1 MSKEMREQIDR
12 VKSWKQFVNENKGV
26 DGVKYL
32 PITQAKVNAFTEFDE
47 DKDGNEILVVRID
60 SIVVPKKLRGMG
72 IGKREFYNILEWAKS
87 KGATMI
93 ILESERDA
101 ISFWEHL
108 GFDVLDQGSE
118 VSTATLEI

>member
-1 MSKEMREQIDR
+1 MGEDIRKMIDKVINFNR
-12 VKSWKQFVNENKGV
+12 FVNENKGV

-60 SIVVPKKLRGMG
+60 SIVVPKKLRGKG
-72 IGKREFYNILEWAKS
+72 IGKREFYNILKWAKS

-93 ILESERDA
+93 ILESERNA
-101 ISFWEHL
+101 ISFWKHL